1 MFVDNAADDDV
12 DDDDDDV
19 DDGDEICLL
28 MVMMGMTI
36 MMTMILLSGSA
47 LERDWVTSS
56 TYQYV
61 ELVTAGARSDT

>member
-1 MFVDNAADDDV
+1 
-12 DDDDDDV
+12 
-19 DDGDEICLL
+19 

-47 LERDWVTSS
+47 LERDLVTSS

-61 ELVTAGARSDT
+61 ELVTVGARSDT